1 MNVCVVQD
9 VIFHNEAYS
18 NSSSSPDATPEKCRK
33 FLGDKT
39 PSPKKGSSFVSAV
52 INAIKNAA
60 AQSPFAG
67 HKDVSKENICAGK
80 SSLSRLQFFD
90 FDF

>member
-1 MNVCVVQD
+1 

-33 FLGDKT
+33 FLNDKT

-60 AQSPFAG
+60 AQTPFSG
-67 HKDVSKENICAGK
+67 NKDMSKENLCTGK
-80 SSLSRLQFFD
+80 EAIFMKRVGSSVL
-90 FDF
+90 

>member
-39 PSPKKGSSFVSAV
+39 PSPKKGSSFVSGLKHR
-52 INAIKNAA
+52 NKDPAA
-60 AQSPFAG
+60 PTTFSGAKG
-67 HKDVSKENICAGK
+67 VK
-80 SSLSRLQFFD
+80 
-90 FDF
+90 